1 MSAWYHKM
9 AVVSADHRKE
19 YTHEL
24 NKEVRSISGGYTLER
39 EARIEKEGRELLY
52 AVGHAVADSSC
63 CGFWGC
69 RFAVVPGYILKWR
82 YRRDDQGNSVS
93 SLEPIVDEAL
103 KKELTKLLEAKES
116 VSQVRFW

>member
-1 MSAWYHKM
+1 MTK
-9 AVVSADHRKE
+9 D

-24 NKEVRSISGGYTLER
+24 NKEVRSISAQYILDQ
-39 EARIEKEGRELLY
+39 EGRLEKNGRGILY
-52 AVGHAVADSSC
+52 ALGNALVDSSC
-63 CGFWGC
+63 CGVWGC

-82 YRRDDQGNSVS
+82 YRTDDQGNSVS
-93 SLEPIVDEAL
+93 SVEPIVDEAV